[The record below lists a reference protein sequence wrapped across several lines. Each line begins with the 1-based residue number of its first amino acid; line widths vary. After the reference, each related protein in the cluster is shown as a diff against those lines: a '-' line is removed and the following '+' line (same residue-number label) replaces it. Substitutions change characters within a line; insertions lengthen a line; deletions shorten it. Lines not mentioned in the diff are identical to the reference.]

1 MRMFVLAHGKLIVR
15 IFDVLG
21 STAGLLRAAGEGS
34 VVAPSV
40 VMDA

>member
-15 IFDVLG
+15 IFDVG
-21 STAGLLRAAGEGS
+21 SPAGLFRAAGEGS